1 MTSRRQTFA
10 LRLLLVLGIVGAP
23 RVARA
28 QESNLPVYLQD
39 RGTGIPTSQF
49 GTYVRKGELLVYPF
63 FEYYRDKDFEYK
75 PSEFGFG
82 IDQDYRG
89 KYRAS
94 EGLLFM
100 AYGLSD
106 WLAVE
111 LEAAVIDATLET
123 SLDDLSGIPEKIHE
137 SGLGDVE
144 GQLRARWFRETERR
158 PEVFSYFE
166 AVAPLQK
173 DKRLIG
179 TQEWEL
185 KLGAGLVKGFSWGT
199 VTVRAAAEYAR
210 DEGERKLE
218 FGEYAVEYLKRLS
231 PRWRVYLGVEGE
243 QDEVSLIPEAQW
255 HVTDSIFIRFNSAF
269 GVSSKATDWAPE
281 IGVVLAFGSGRNE

>member
-1 MTSRRQTFA
+1 MKRAPSRSAIA
-10 LRLLLVLGIVGAP
+10 LVASLGGALG
-23 RVARA
+23 AEA
-28 QESNLPVYLQD
+28 QETDLPSYLRD
-39 RGTGIPTSQF
+39 RGSGISTSQF
-49 GTYVRKGELLVYPF
+49 GTYVRKGELIVYPF
-63 FEYYRDKDFEYK
+63 FEYYRDADAEYK

-82 IDQDYRG
+82 LDQDFRG

-94 EGLLFM
+94 EGLLFLG
-100 AYGLSD
+100 YGLTD
-106 WLAVE
+106 WLAIE

-123 SLDDLSGIPEKIHE
+123 SPDDPSGIPARIHE

-144 GQLRARWFRETERR
+144 GQFRARWSRETERR

-166 AVAPLQK
+166 AAAPFQK
-173 DKRLIG
+173 DKLLIG
-179 TQEWEL
+179 TSEWEL
-185 KLGAGLVKGFSWGT
+185 KVGAGLVKGFSWGT

-210 DEGERKLE
+210 DEVERKLE

-231 PRWRVYLGVEGE
+231 PRWRGYLGVEGE

-269 GVSSKATDWAPE
+269 GVSSKAADWTPE
-281 IGVVLAFGSGRNE
+281 VGAVFSFGAGRSE

>member
-1 MTSRRQTFA
+1 MKRTLGRSV
-10 LRLLLVLGIVGAP
+10 LLLAFGLPVG
-23 RVARA
+23 VDARA
-28 QESNLPVYLQD
+28 EENDLPVYLRD
-39 RGTGIPTSQF
+39 RGTGIPMSQF

-94 EGLLFM
+94 EGLLFVG
-100 AYGLSD
+100 YGLTD

-111 LEAAVIDATLET
+111 VEAAVIDATLET
-123 SLDDLSGIPEKIHE
+123 SLEDLSGIPERIHE

-144 GQLRARWFRETERR
+144 GQLRARWNRETERR

-173 DKRLIG
+173 DKQLIG

-185 KLGAGLVKGFSWGT
+185 KLGTGLTKGFSWGT
-199 VTVRAAAEYAR
+199 VTVRAAAEYLQE
-210 DEGERKLE
+210 EGKVDL
-218 FGEYAVEYLKRLS
+218 GEYAVEYLKRLS
-231 PRWRVYLGVEGE
+231 PRWGVYLSVEGE
-243 QDEVSLIPEAQW
+243 QDEISLIPQIQW
-255 HVTDSIFIRFNSAF
+255 HLNDSVFIKVNS
-269 GVSSKATDWAPE
+269 GIGLTSKATDWAPE
-281 IGVVLAFGSGRNE
+281 IGVVFAFPSQRNR